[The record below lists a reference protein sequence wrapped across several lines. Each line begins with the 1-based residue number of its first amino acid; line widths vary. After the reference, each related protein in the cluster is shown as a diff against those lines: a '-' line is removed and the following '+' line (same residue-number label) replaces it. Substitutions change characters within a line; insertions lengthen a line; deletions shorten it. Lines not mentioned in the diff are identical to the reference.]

1 MFTGIIESIGTVL
14 SVVPRAGGMML
25 TVRLGAAAEG
35 TKLGD
40 SIAVNGVCLT
50 VTSLHGDTAGFDVSG
65 ESLSRSTLKHI
76 RTGQVVN
83 LERAMQAGARFGGH
97 IVQGH
102 VDGVGK
108 IASIEKKGD
117 FSVFTIEPPAE
128 LMVEIVVKGS
138 VALDGISLTAASVT
152 DKALT
157 VALIPETLGRTT
169 WGRSK
174 AGDAV
179 NIETDIL
186 VKAIRKQLENIVPA
200 REGLTESKLREL
212 GF

>member
-65 ESLSRSTLKHI
+65 ESLSRSTLNHI
-76 RTGQVVN
+76 RTGQIVN

-97 IVQGH
+97 VVQGH

-108 IASIEKKGD
+108 IVSIEKKGD

-128 LMVEIVVKGS
+128 LMAEIVVKGS

-152 DKALT
+152 EKALT
-157 VALIPETLGRTT
+157 AALIPETLVRTT

-186 VKAIRKQLENIVPA
+186 VKAIRKQLERIVPA
-200 REGLTESKLREL
+200 HEGLTESKLREL